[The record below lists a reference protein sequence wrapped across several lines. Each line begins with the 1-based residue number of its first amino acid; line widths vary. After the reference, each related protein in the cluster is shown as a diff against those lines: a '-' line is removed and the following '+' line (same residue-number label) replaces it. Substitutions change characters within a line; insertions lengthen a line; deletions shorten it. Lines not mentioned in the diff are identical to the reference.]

1 MCTGYIS
8 ACLHIK
14 AILKKGCK
22 SYTEKIFS
30 DTEILGNSYFAT
42 AIPEHCSVMLQW
54 CRSLT

>member
-42 AIPEHCSVMLQW
+42 AIPEHCSVMLQ
-54 CRSLT
+54 